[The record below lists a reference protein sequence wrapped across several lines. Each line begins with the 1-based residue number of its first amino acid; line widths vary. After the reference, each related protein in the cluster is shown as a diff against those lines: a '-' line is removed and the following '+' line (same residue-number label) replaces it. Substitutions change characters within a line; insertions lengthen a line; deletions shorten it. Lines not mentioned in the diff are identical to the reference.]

1 MLKGIVFDFD
11 GVILESVDIKTR
23 AFKDIFKEYPD
34 ELDRIV
40 KHHLDHAGISRIE
53 KFKTIYRDFLKKP
66 INQSEIDRL
75 NGDFAN
81 FVYKEILDCPFVLGA
96 NQFLQAHHQQYKMF
110 VASGTREDEVRDIVR
125 KRGLGEFFQGVY
137 GSPKTKAEIGKSIL
151 EKWSISASDVVF
163 VGDAMADYIGATE
176 VGIPFVGR
184 VPFGEANPFPSEGV
198 IGIIENLAELDGV
211 LDLRIDSCIDDG

>member
-23 AFKDIFKEYPD
+23 AFKDIFKEYPE
-34 ELDRIV
+34 ELDCIV
-40 KHHLDHAGISRIE
+40 NHHLNHVGISRIE
-53 KFKTIYRDFLKKP
+53 KFKTIYQDFLKKP
-66 INQSEIDRL
+66 ITQSEIDRL

-96 NQFLQAHHQQYKMF
+96 DQFLEAYHQKYKMF
-110 VASGTREDEVRDIVR
+110 VASGTLEDEVRDIVG

-137 GSPKTKAEIGKSIL
+137 GSPKTKAEIGKAIL
-151 EKWSISASDVVF
+151 EKWSFAASDVVF
-163 VGDAMADYIGATE
+163 VGDAIADYNGARE

-184 VPFGEANPFPSEGV
+184 VPFGEVNPFPSEGV
-198 IGIIENLAELDGV
+198 VGIIENLAELEGV
-211 LDLRIDSCIDDG
+211 LDSRMDNCVVDG